1 MYKRQDIDLGGTLTL
16 ADANETITTLV
27 VASNGVTGTFPGDLD
42 CNGRVDVL
50 NDAFAL
56 IGNLGA
62 MVTSYADGDVNF
74 SGDVDVLNDA
84 FALIG
89 SLGENNSAP

>member
-1 MYKRQDIDLGGTLTL
+1 M
-16 ADANETITTLV
+16 V
-27 VASNGVTGTFPGDLD
+27 VTSNGVTGTFSGDLD

-74 SGDVDVLNDA
+74 SGNVDVLNDA

-89 SLGENNSAP
+89 NLGETNAAPK